1 MKDAGVII
9 DPIKYKMSEAKT
21 GNTTP
26 SADDRRKSKKAR
38 LSKVNQPR
46 IRA

>member
-21 GNTTP
+21 GNTSP
-26 SADDRRKSKKAR
+26 VADEGRKSKKTR
-38 LSKVNQPR
+38 LSKGNQPR
-46 IRA
+46 VRA